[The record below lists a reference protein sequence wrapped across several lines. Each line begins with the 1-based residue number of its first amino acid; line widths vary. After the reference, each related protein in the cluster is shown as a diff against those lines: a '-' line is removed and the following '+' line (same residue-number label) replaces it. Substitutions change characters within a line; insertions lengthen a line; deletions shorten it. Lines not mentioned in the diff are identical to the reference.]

1 MCVRK
6 KETVAMKE
14 KQEVRGVN
22 DTAEAK
28 RKHVLLFFIGIS
40 LSKRGSGRKFLLPCF
55 FLMIQTHVVLGYSY
69 MRITICMKSFK
80 VLNTFQDAF

>member
-1 MCVRK
+1 MYVRK

-22 DTAEAK
+22 DTAEA
-28 RKHVLLFFIGIS
+28 KHVLLFFIGIS

-55 FLMIQTHVVLGYSY
+55 FLMIQTHVVLGY
-69 MRITICMKSFK
+69 MCITICMKSFK

>member
-1 MCVRK
+1 MYVRK

-22 DTAEAK
+22 DTAEA
-28 RKHVLLFFIGIS
+28 KHVLLFFIGIS

>member
-1 MCVRK
+1 MYVRK

-28 RKHVLLFFIGIS
+28 HVLLFFIGIS
-40 LSKRGSGRKFLLPCF
+40 LSKRGSGRKFVLPCF

>member
-1 MCVRK
+1 
-6 KETVAMKE
+6 MKE

-28 RKHVLLFFIGIS
+28 HVLLFFIGIS
-40 LSKRGSGRKFLLPCF
+40 LTKRGSGRKFVLPCF

>member
-1 MCVRK
+1 MYVRK

-22 DTAEAK
+22 DTVEA
-28 RKHVLLFFIGIS
+28 KHVLLFFIGIS

-55 FLMIQTHVVLGYSY
+55 VLMIQTHVVLGYSY

>member
-14 KQEVRGVN
+14 KQEVHGVN

-28 RKHVLLFFIGIS
+28 YVLLFFIGIS